1 VSETGFTFV
10 FEPDSASVSGLDSD
24 ITQTTHK
31 HVKGRCLSMPQRPGR
46 SAAEL
51 ALKICI
57 FDVINDFFCVMVGR
71 GNVFFQ

>member
-31 HVKGRCLSMPQRPGR
+31 HVKGMCLSMPQRPGR
-46 SAAEL
+46 SAAAFL
-51 ALKICI
+51 MSLTI
-57 FDVINDFFCVMVGR
+57 FFWLWSEEEMFFF
-71 GNVFFQ
+71 NKA